1 MTQNYLERKYHLRT
15 SDFDMRSRI
24 LPASVLD
31 LFQDAA
37 GEHAKMLGVGYD
49 TLASQNK
56 CWMILR
62 LRYEVVRQPKMFSS
76 VIVKTWP
83 IESRRIEFDRDYE
96 ISDTEGNL
104 LVKGTS
110 QWAILDISNREK
122 PALVMAKDFDI
133 GVEEYIPDRAL
144 EGRFDRLPPKFE
156 AEGDGVVVKSGYTD
170 IDTNGHV
177 NNIKYANFILNALDL
192 PADKE
197 ISSFRIYYQREVMSG
212 GEITVFSR
220 TDQDRI
226 TCRGESGGFVSF
238 TARLTVK

>member
-1 MTQNYLERKYHLRT
+1 MQNYLERKYHLRT

-24 LPASVLD
+24 LPSSLLD

-49 TLASQNK
+49 RLSKDNK

-83 IESRRIEFDRDYE
+83 VESRRLEFDRDY
-96 ISDTEGNL
+96 IITDTDGNL
-104 LVKGTS
+104 LIRGTS
-110 QWAILDISNREK
+110 AWAILDIADREK
-122 PALVMAKDFDI
+122 PSLVMARDFDI
-133 GVEEYIPDRAL
+133 GLDEYIIERAL
-144 EGRFDRLPPKFE
+144 DGRFERLAPKFE
-156 AEGDGVVVKSGYTD
+156 ADGAPFTAKTGYTD

-177 NNIKYANFILNALDL
+177 NNIKYANFILNALRL

-197 ISSFRIYYQREVMSG
+197 IAAFRIDYLKEVMSDS
-212 GEITVFSR
+212 EIDIYSKAENDTVV
-220 TDQDRI
+220 
-226 TCRGESGGFVSF
+226 CRGESGGAINF
-238 TARLTVK
+238 TAKLTLK